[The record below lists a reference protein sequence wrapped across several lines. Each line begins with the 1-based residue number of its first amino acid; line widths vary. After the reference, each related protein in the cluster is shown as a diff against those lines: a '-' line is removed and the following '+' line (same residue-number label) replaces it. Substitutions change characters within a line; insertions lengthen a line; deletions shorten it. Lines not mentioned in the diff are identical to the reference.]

1 MSKKISLED
10 KIINTVNKYMKII
23 TIVCLLFLLFH
34 FIFKIVFC
42 DTIIVYYYNQILSS
56 ILNSPIG
63 RLLFLTLFIL
73 VCFYIFYQYLLCT
86 VIYYINMVV
95 IFITNF
101 VNNIIKMIND
111 KILSKSIIGLFT
123 NKKKKKDK
131 DKDKDKDKK
140 KKKKKKKK

>member
-1 MSKKISLED
+1 
-10 KIINTVNKYMKII
+10 
-23 TIVCLLFLLFH
+23 
-34 FIFKIVFC
+34 
-42 DTIIVYYYNQILSS
+42 
-56 ILNSPIG
+56 
-63 RLLFLTLFIL
+63 
-73 VCFYIFYQYLLCT
+73 
-86 VIYYINMVV
+86 MVV